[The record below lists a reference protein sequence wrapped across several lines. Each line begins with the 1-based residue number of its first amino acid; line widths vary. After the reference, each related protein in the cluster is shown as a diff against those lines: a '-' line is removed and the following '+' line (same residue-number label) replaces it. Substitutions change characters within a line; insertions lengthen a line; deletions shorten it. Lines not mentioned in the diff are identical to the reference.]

1 MIVPGSPILA
11 RNGFDIFSGK
21 VNNAQRSARFRFGSV
36 VPRFGRVTMH
46 SSKEI
51 SVVEGPFEGQFGL
64 WFVNN
69 HDAQVYCMPL
79 QMRIVLR

>member
-1 MIVPGSPILA
+1 
-11 RNGFDIFSGK
+11 
-21 VNNAQRSARFRFGSV
+21 
-36 VPRFGRVTMH
+36 MH